1 MSHKIYFTPGPSQLY
16 HTVPYHIQ
24 NALKD
29 DVMSISHRSN
39 DFKAIV
45 KESVETLRELLDIP
59 KDYKVLFLSSANEAW
74 ERIIQNLVVTSSHH
88 FVNGAFSDKF
98 FKFTSQY
105 HLNSTSNVTSD
116 GHEFDSY
123 EIPERCE
130 LISVTIN
137 ETSIG
142 YAFDIGYL
150 KQLRKEH
157 PDKLISA
164 DLVSAIP
171 GIEFDF
177 KLVDIGYFSVQK
189 CFGLPAG
196 LGVWILSP
204 NAIEKFNAKK
214 NTKKITGSY
223 HSLSSLLKQIENF
236 QTPET
241 PNMLNIYLVG
251 KVSQDFIRRG
261 TQIIQ
266 SETKYKSALLYTAF
280 EKHEFLKPFISNR
293 INRSKTVCVA
303 DLQDNSGIL
312 EFYRKKGMILG
323 DGYGQHKGKH
333 IRVANFPAH
342 SKENI
347 EMLVDLLES
356 Y

>member
-24 NALKD
+24 NALKN
-29 DVMSISHRSN
+29 DVMSISHRSKE
-39 DFKAIV
+39 FKAIL
-45 KESVETLRELLDIP
+45 KETVETLRELLGIP
-59 KDYKVLFLSSANEAW
+59 EDYKILFLSSANEAW
-74 ERIIQNLVVTSSHH
+74 ERIIQNLVVNSSHH
-88 FVNGAFSDKF
+88 FVNGAFSEKF
-98 FKFTSQY
+98 FTFTSQY
-105 HLNSTSNVTSD
+105 HLDSTSKLASD
-116 GHEFDSY
+116 GNEFDSF
-123 EIPERCE
+123 EIPEKCE

-142 YAFDIGYL
+142 YAFDIENL
-150 KQLRKEH
+150 RKLRKEH
-157 PDKLISA
+157 PEKLISA
-164 DLVSAIP
+164 DLVSAVP

-204 NAIEKFNAKK
+204 NAVEKFKTK
-214 NTKKITGSY
+214 NDSKKITGSY
-223 HSLSSLLKQIENF
+223 HSLSPLLKQIENY

-241 PNMLNIYLVG
+241 PNMLNIYLLG

-266 SETKYKSALLYTAF
+266 SETKYKSSLLYAAY
-280 EKHEFLKPFISNR
+280 EKHEFLKPFISNKN
-293 INRSKTVCVA
+293 NRSKTVCVA
-303 DLQDNSGIL
+303 DMQDNSGIL
-312 EFYRKKGMILG
+312 DFYRKKGMILG

-333 IRVANFPAH
+333 IRIANFPAH